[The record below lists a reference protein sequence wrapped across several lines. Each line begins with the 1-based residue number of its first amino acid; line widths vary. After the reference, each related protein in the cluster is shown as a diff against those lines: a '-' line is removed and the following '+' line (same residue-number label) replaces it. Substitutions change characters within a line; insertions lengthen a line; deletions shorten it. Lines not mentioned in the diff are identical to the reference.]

1 MSTSNPE
8 DKYKDI
14 FDLAP
19 EKPYEDVDKERAYE
33 SAIDYLN
40 LLKTP
45 VVDILNNNNIH
56 VYSRQKYE
64 NSFYFNAHNNVELVG
79 YIDDNLKV
87 TKLLL

>member
-8 DKYKDI
+8 DKYKEI
-14 FDLAP
+14 FDLCP
-19 EKPYEDVDKERAYE
+19 EKPYEVVNKERAYE

-64 NSFYFNAHNNVELVG
+64 N
-79 YIDDNLKV
+79 
-87 TKLLL
+87 